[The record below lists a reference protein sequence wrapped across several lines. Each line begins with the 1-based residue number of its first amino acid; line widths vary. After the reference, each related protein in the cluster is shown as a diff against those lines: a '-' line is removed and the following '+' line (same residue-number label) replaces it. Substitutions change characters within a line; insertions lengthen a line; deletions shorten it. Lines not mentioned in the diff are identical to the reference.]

1 MQTITKPSLK
11 ELLKDVLQ
19 EVKIPG
25 QCIQEERGNGKQTK
39 WKCVP

>member
-1 MQTITKPSLK
+1 MKTITKPSLK

-25 QCIQEERGNGKQTK
+25 QQIQEEEMVSRQNGK
-39 WKCVP
+39 CVA